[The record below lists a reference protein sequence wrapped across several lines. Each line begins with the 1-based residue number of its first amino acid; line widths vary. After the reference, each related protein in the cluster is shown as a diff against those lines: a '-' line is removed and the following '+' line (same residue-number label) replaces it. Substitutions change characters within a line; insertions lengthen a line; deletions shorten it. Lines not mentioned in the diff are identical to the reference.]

1 VQAFADF
8 SSSLVGGLQLV
19 ALSLVLGGVAW
30 GWFVLVPWR
39 EGAPLPATRACIAL
53 LGAGA
58 AGVAIGQVAALSL
71 QVIVLSGPLEGD
83 AFALFRETLPF
94 RAGATQAAAAAVL
107 AVASGWLALAPRAR
121 RRWEIVSA
129 LAALVAVSGA
139 WLVHG
144 AGRLEHRAPLMAV
157 TVLHQVG
164 AAVWAGGLLHLFAA
178 WRLSR
183 RDAAVAAAWPALVS
197 RFSRVAIG
205 SVLVLLLAGV
215 PLVWSYIGSWDGLV
229 GSGYGSLVVT
239 KALLM
244 AGALVLGA
252 LNYVAGRRA
261 SAALRSRVP
270 FYVEAET
277 LLLVS
282 LLFAAA
288 SLSGQPPPVDTG
300 SERASLGEVVEVF
313 RPKWPDLRTPSVAV
327 MVAQDAEAG
336 TTPMGVE
343 RTREAYL
350 WSNFSHNVAGL
361 VLLAMGI
368 VALAAIPWPASWARH
383 WPAGFL
389 VLAAFVFLRTSA
401 NDGVWPFGDVS
412 FWRSL
417 GDAEVLQHRLGAL
430 LAVAVGAIEWRARVT
445 RRPGGVLPYVFP
457 LLAAAGGLLLLT
469 HAHAAFEIK
478 SAYLVQ
484 VTHTAMGALAVV
496 MACARLLELRL
507 PAPASRVAGAASTAA
522 MVMLALVLVF
532 YREANVEIGEMAV
545 AAHAPAA
552 D

>member
-8 SSSLVGGLQLV
+8 SSSIVGGLQLV

-30 GWFVLVPWR
+30 GWLVLRPWR
-39 EGAPLPATRACIAL
+39 EDTPLSAIRTCVAL
-53 LGAGA
+53 LTAGA
-58 AGVAIGQVAALSL
+58 AGVAVGQIAALSL

-83 AFALFRETLPF
+83 AFALFRGTLPF
-94 RAGATQAAAAAVL
+94 RAGATQAAAAGML
-107 AVASGWLALAPRAR
+107 AVTGPWLSLAPAARERWAVVTALALL
-121 RRWEIVSA
+121 VT
-129 LAALVAVSGA
+129 AAGA

-157 TVLHQVG
+157 TVLHQAG
-164 AAVWAGGLLHLFAA
+164 AAVWAGGLLHLFAT

-183 RDAAVAAAWPALVS
+183 RDPAVSAAWPTLVG

-205 SVLVLLLAGV
+205 AVLVLLLAGV
-215 PLVWSYIGSWDGLV
+215 PLAWSYVGSWDGLV

-252 LNYVAGRRA
+252 LSYLAGRRA

-277 LLLVS
+277 LLLVAI
-282 LLFAAA
+282 LFAAA
-288 SLSGQPPPVDTG
+288 SLSGQPPPVDTSG
-300 SERASLGEVVEVF
+300 ERATLEEVVEVF
-313 RPKWPDLRTPSVAV
+313 RPKWPDLRTPSVAI
-327 MVAQDAEAG
+327 MVAEDAAAEA
-336 TTPMGVE
+336 TPMGME

-361 VLLAMGI
+361 VLLAMGV
-368 VALAAIPWPASWARH
+368 VALAAIPWPASWACH

-430 LAVAVGAIEWRARVT
+430 LAVAVGAIEWRARVSP
-445 RRPGGVLPYVFP
+445 RPSGVLPYVFP

-484 VTHTAMGALAVV
+484 VTHTAMGALAVL
-496 MACARLLELRL
+496 MACGRWLELRVG
-507 PAPASRVAGAASTAA
+507 PPHGRAGAAASAVA
-522 MVMLALVLVF
+522 MLLLALVLVF
-532 YREANVEIGEMAV
+532 YREANVIVPLE
-545 AAHAPAA
+545 
-552 D
+552 